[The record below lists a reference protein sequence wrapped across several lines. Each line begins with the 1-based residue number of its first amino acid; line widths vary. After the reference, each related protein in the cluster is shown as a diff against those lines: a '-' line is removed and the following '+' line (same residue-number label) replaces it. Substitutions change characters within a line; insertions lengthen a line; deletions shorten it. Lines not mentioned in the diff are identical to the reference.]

1 MSMNLF
7 NISKE
12 IKKINSTLNYL
23 KDQNNA
29 ILEQVDN
36 YSMVSLSDEIKNNM
50 EDIYNKIENL
60 KNFNINCKFKYQNKN
75 YDEIHD
81 FLKSINI
88 DHKTINKIIF
98 LDFNSLNE
106 ILLEDDEVFTK
117 LDISLND
124 ITFIN
129 NKIQEKIYTTSVE
142 V

>member
-12 IKKINSTLNYL
+12 IKKINNTLNYL
-23 KDQNNA
+23 KDQNNT
-29 ILEQVDN
+29 IIEQVDN
-36 YSMVSLSDEIKNNM
+36 YSVVSLTDEIKNNM

-60 KNFNINCKFKYQNKN
+60 KNFNVNCKFKYQNKN
-75 YDEIHD
+75 YDEIQN

-88 DHKTINKIIF
+88 DYKTINKIIF

-106 ILLEDDEVFTK
+106 ILLEEDDVFTK
-117 LDISLND
+117 LDITLND
-124 ITFIN
+124 ITFIK

>member
-12 IKKINSTLNYL
+12 IKKINNTLNYL
-23 KDQNNA
+23 KDQNNT
-29 ILEQVDN
+29 IIEQVDN
-36 YSMVSLSDEIKNNM
+36 YSIVSLTDEIKNNM

-60 KNFNINCKFKYQNKN
+60 KNFNVNCKFKYQNKN
-75 YDEIHD
+75 YDEIQN

-88 DHKTINKIIF
+88 EPKTINKIIF

-106 ILLEDDEVFTK
+106 ILLEEDDVFTK

-124 ITFIN
+124 ITFIK

>member
-23 KDQNNA
+23 KDQNNT

-36 YSMVSLSDEIKNNM
+36 YSIVSLSDEIKNNM
-50 EDIYNKIENL
+50 EDIYNRIENL

-81 FLKSINI
+81 FLKSINV
-88 DHKTINKIIF
+88 DHKTINEIIF

-124 ITFIN
+124 ITFIK

>member
-12 IKKINSTLNYL
+12 IKKINNTLNYL
-23 KDQNNA
+23 KDQNNT
-29 ILEQVDN
+29 IIEQVDN
-36 YSMVSLSDEIKNNM
+36 YSMVSLTDEIKNNM

-75 YDEIHD
+75 YDEIQD

-117 LDISLND
+117 LDITLND
-124 ITFIN
+124 ITFIK

>member
-12 IKKINSTLNYL
+12 IKKINNTLNYL
-23 KDQNNA
+23 KDQNNT
-29 ILEQVDN
+29 IIEQVDN
-36 YSMVSLSDEIKNNM
+36 YSIVSLTDEIKNNM

-60 KNFNINCKFKYQNKN
+60 KNFNVNCKFKYQNKN
-75 YDEIHD
+75 YEEIQN

-88 DHKTINKIIF
+88 DPKTINKIIF

-106 ILLEDDEVFTK
+106 ILLEEDEVFTK
-117 LDISLND
+117 LDIHIND
-124 ITFIN
+124 ITLIK

>member
-12 IKKINSTLNYL
+12 IKKINNTLNYL
-23 KDQNNA
+23 KDQNTT

-36 YSMVSLSDEIKNNM
+36 YSMVSLTDEIKNNM
-50 EDIYNKIENL
+50 DDIYNKIGNL

-75 YDEIHD
+75 YDEIQD

-88 DHKTINKIIF
+88 DNKTINKIIF

-117 LDISLND
+117 LDITLND
-124 ITFIN
+124 ITFIK

>member
-12 IKKINSTLNYL
+12 IKKINNTLNYL
-23 KDQNNA
+23 KDQNNT
-29 ILEQVDN
+29 IIEQVDN
-36 YSMVSLSDEIKNNM
+36 YSIVSLTDEIKNNM

-60 KNFNINCKFKYQNKN
+60 KNFNVNCKFKYQNKN
-75 YDEIHD
+75 YEEIQN

-88 DHKTINKIIF
+88 DYKTINKIIF

-106 ILLEDDEVFTK
+106 ILLEEDDVFTK

-124 ITFIN
+124 ITFIK

>member
-12 IKKINSTLNYL
+12 IKKINNTLNYL
-23 KDQNNA
+23 KDQNNT
-29 ILEQVDN
+29 IIEQVDN
-36 YSMVSLSDEIKNNM
+36 YSIVSLTDEIKNNM
-50 EDIYNKIENL
+50 EDIYNKIDNL
-60 KNFNINCKFKYQNKN
+60 KNFNVNCKFKYQNKN
-75 YDEIHD
+75 YDEIQN

-88 DHKTINKIIF
+88 DPKTINKIIF

-106 ILLEDDEVFTK
+106 ILLEEDEVFTK
-117 LDISLND
+117 LDITLND
-124 ITFIN
+124 ITFIK

>member
-12 IKKINSTLNYL
+12 IKKINNTLNYL
-23 KDQNNA
+23 KDQNNT
-29 ILEQVDN
+29 IIEQVDN
-36 YSMVSLSDEIKNNM
+36 YSMVSLTDEIKNNM
-50 EDIYNKIENL
+50 DDIYNKIENL

-75 YDEIHD
+75 YDEIQD

-117 LDISLND
+117 LDITLND
-124 ITFIN
+124 ITFIK

>member
-12 IKKINSTLNYL
+12 IKKINNTLNYL
-23 KDQNNA
+23 KDQNNT

-36 YSMVSLSDEIKNNM
+36 YSMVSLTDEIKNNM

-75 YDEIHD
+75 YDEIQD

-106 ILLEDDEVFTK
+106 ILLEEDDVFTK
-117 LDISLND
+117 LDITLND
-124 ITFIN
+124 ITFIK

>member
-12 IKKINSTLNYL
+12 IKKINNTLNYL
-23 KDQNNA
+23 KDQNNT
-29 ILEQVDN
+29 IIEQVDN
-36 YSMVSLSDEIKNNM
+36 YSVVSLTDEIKNNM

-60 KNFNINCKFKYQNKN
+60 KNFNVNCKFKYQNKN
-75 YDEIHD
+75 YDEIQN

-88 DHKTINKIIF
+88 EPKTINKIIF

-106 ILLEDDEVFTK
+106 ILLEEDDVFTK

-124 ITFIN
+124 ITFIK